1 MGLGSMLGGVDDAVK
16 AVKSG
21 QALDTLLD
29 MGRGA
34 KQQVTNAAA
43 NMGASANEA
52 IAAGNV
58 AAKETMEKAMGG
70 VTAGANRA
78 GDAIEGAVV
87 QGQMGLLDAAQNP
100 IVSNGQRQMM
110 EGASNVMGQVG
121 GAGRM
126 VTDAVAAHPK
136 RAMGAAALAGLG
148 AGGAATAGGVA
159 LMNSQ
164 GQPII
169 VEEDY

>member
-1 MGLGSMLGGVDDAVK
+1 MLGGVDDAVK

-21 QALDTLLD
+21 QALDALLD

-34 KQQVTNAAA
+34 KQQVTNAASQ
-43 NMGASANEA
+43 MGASANEA

-58 AAKETMEKAMGG
+58 AAKETMTKAMEG
-70 VTAGANRA
+70 VTAGANRV
-78 GDAIEGAVV
+78 GDAIEGAVA
-87 QGQMGLLDAAQNP
+87 QGRAGIDETMATQMMGD
-100 IVSNGQRQMM
+100 GQRQAMIGM
-110 EGASNVMGQVG
+110 QNNMSRAGMG
-121 GAGRM
+121 GRM

-169 VEEDY
+169 MEEEY

>member
-1 MGLGSMLGGVDDAVK
+1 MGLGSILGGADDAIK

-21 QALDTLLD
+21 QALDALMD

-34 KQQVTNAAA
+34 KQQVTSAAA
-43 NMGASANEA
+43 KMGASVDEA
-52 IAAGNV
+52 VAAGNV

-78 GDAIEGAVV
+78 GNAISDTVAK
-87 QGQMGLLDAAQNP
+87 QQMGIDEVMATNMMGNGRRQVMQGVSDA
-100 IVSNGQRQMM
+100 
-110 EGASNVMGQVG
+110 MGHAG

-148 AGGAATAGGVA
+148 AGGAAAAGGMA
-159 LMNSQ
+159 LMNNQ

-169 VEEDY
+169 MEEDY